1 MQVVKDK
8 KLSKKEKAQ
17 VKDFQQKWKEHK
29 EQYIK
34 DHTIEE
40 MVYENGSALAV
51 MYKELQ
57 RLSSLVLTQI
67 NKENYGK
74 EDRNS

>member
-1 MQVVKDK
+1 MKVVKDK
-8 KLSKKEKAQ
+8 KLTKKEKAE

-57 RLSSLVLTQI
+57 RLSSLVLTNI
-67 NKENYGK
+67 NQQNGNEKNQ
-74 EDRNS
+74 